1 MNTILD
7 NKITLDRGTHRY
19 SLLNNPDIV
28 FTSVTTYLDYFFE
41 GFDGEKVAKKL
52 IANVPK
58 YKGRTVESLL
68 EEWDESAR
76 YGTMVHD
83 EIENWIKNSVEP
95 KDIKSIN
102 GKNWLQKYQTKSGID
117 FLSEV
122 IIYSKELKIAGT
134 IDILAKDNNTGE
146 YIIID
151 WKTSKKINKV
161 SYKYKTGTHEISKNI
176 MDCNFSH
183 YSLQLSLYR
192 YILEEY
198 YNLKIRNQV
207 IAHLKDDGVDAH
219 LTPYLKRDIINML
232 ENGLN

>member
-7 NKITLDRGTHRY
+7 NKITLDRETHRY
-19 SLLNNPDIV
+19 SLLDNPDII

-83 EIENWIKNSVEP
+83 EIENWIKNRAEP
-95 KDIKSIN
+95 KDLKSIN
-102 GKNWLQKYQTKSGID
+102 GKNWLQKYQTKSGIE

-176 MDCNFSH
+176 MD
-183 YSLQLSLYR
+183 
-192 YILEEY
+192 
-198 YNLKIRNQV
+198 
-207 IAHLKDDGVDAH
+207 
-219 LTPYLKRDIINML
+219 
-232 ENGLN
+232 

>member
-1 MNTILD
+1 MNNILD
-7 NKITLDRGTHRY
+7 SKIILQRDTHRY
-19 SLLNNPDIV
+19 SLLDNPDIV

-41 GFDGEKVAKKL
+41 GFDGEKIAKKL

-58 YKGRTVESLL
+58 YKRRTVESLI

-83 EIENWIKNSVEP
+83 EIENWVKNSVEP

-102 GKNWLQKYQTKSGID
+102 GKNWLRKYQTKSGID

-151 WKTSKKINKV
+151 WKKIIEPKSFYV
-161 SYKYKTGTHEISKNI
+161 KG
-176 MDCNFSH
+176 
-183 YSLQLSLYR
+183 
-192 YILEEY
+192 
-198 YNLKIRNQV
+198 
-207 IAHLKDDGVDAH
+207 
-219 LTPYLKRDIINML
+219 
-232 ENGLN
+232 

>member
-1 MNTILD
+1 MN
-7 NKITLDRGTHRY
+7 
-19 SLLNNPDIV
+19 
-28 FTSVTTYLDYFFE
+28 
-41 GFDGEKVAKKL
+41 
-52 IANVPK
+52 
-58 YKGRTVESLL
+58 
-68 EEWDESAR
+68 
-76 YGTMVHD
+76 
-83 EIENWIKNSVEP
+83 
-95 KDIKSIN
+95 
-102 GKNWLQKYQTKSGID
+102 

-219 LTPYLKRDIINML
+219 LAPYLKRDIINML
-232 ENGLN
+232 ENGLS